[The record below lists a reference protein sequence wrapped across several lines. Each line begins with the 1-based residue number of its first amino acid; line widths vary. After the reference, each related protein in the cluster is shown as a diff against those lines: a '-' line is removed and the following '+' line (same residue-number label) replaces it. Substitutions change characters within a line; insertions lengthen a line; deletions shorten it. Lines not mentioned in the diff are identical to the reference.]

1 MIKSILFVGLG
12 SCLGGILRFL
22 LSKVVQE
29 YVVYSFPL
37 GTLLA
42 NVLGCF
48 IMGVFCGL
56 FEQNHWMNLQLKSFL
71 TVGFCGGFTTF
82 SSFANENFQ
91 LLREGNMLYFSLYTG
106 LSLFIGFMMIYLG
119 YSAVKFFQ

>member
-1 MIKSILFVGLG
+1 MIKSILLVGLG

-42 NVLGCF
+42 NIFGCF

-119 YSAVKFFQ
+119 YSVVKFFQ

>member
-1 MIKSILFVGLG
+1 MIKSILLVGLG

-42 NVLGCF
+42 NVIGCF
-48 IMGVFCGL
+48 IMGVFCAL
-56 FEQNHWMNLQLKSFL
+56 FEQNHLMNLQLKSFL

-106 LSLFIGFMMIYLG
+106 YESLTTIFIWKKMDR
-119 YSAVKFFQ
+119 